1 MTKKKLVINR
11 LFHNVKNTEEHLRI
25 IIVRLP
31 LCLLGGCENTKR
43 SSEVALAEK
52 KTYERTIA
60 H

>member
-1 MTKKKLVINR
+1 MINR